1 MVERKVASVK
11 PRPWLSGLLAAALLF
26 QSGCATARRHK
37 DLSKDEPGRVGE
49 KVSTEP
55 AERDSMFPDFRIAQE
70 KELAGAVLMATGVI
84 IIASIGSHLANTA
97 PADWSSPDGFRIGVA
112 GTLLMG
118 GCALFTWG
126 QVQKTQR

>member
-1 MVERKVASVK
+1 VK
-11 PRPWLSGLLAAALLF
+11 PRPWLFGFFSAALLF

-37 DLSKDEPGRVGE
+37 NVPKEEPGHAEE
-49 KVSTEP
+49 KFSTDHAEP
-55 AERDSMFPDFRIAQE
+55 QDSMFPDLRIAEE
-70 KELAGAVLMATGVI
+70 KELAGAICMVTGVI

-126 QVQKTQR
+126 QVQKKQR